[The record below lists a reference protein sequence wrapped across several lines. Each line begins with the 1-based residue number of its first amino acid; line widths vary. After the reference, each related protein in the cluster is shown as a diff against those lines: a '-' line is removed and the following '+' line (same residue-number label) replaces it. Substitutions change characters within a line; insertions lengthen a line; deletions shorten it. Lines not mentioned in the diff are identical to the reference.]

1 MTSNNDIRVIFLPK
15 MLKAVILDDEP
26 AGSRAL
32 QEKLLP
38 YKDRIEILAIFN
50 DPLEALANMNQL
62 SFDVLFLDV
71 EMPILN
77 GFDFLEKLGSF
88 RFDVI
93 FVTAYSNYVLHALRV
108 HALDYL
114 LKPVDEEELSDC
126 IKRLVEKKANEGGV
140 TPAQSDTS
148 VLTNRIALSTTEG
161 IHIIKHENIVRVEAT
176 GNYSNFHLS
185 DGRKIVV
192 SRTLG
197 DYETRLGQYPC
208 FLRIN
213 RSAIVNLEFVCKYRK
228 GEGGTLEL
236 LNGTEL
242 EVSLSK
248 KEELLRRLLI

>member
-1 MTSNNDIRVIFLPK
+1 MLYIPK

-32 QEKLLP
+32 QEKLQS
-38 YKDRIEILAIFN
+38 YKDHLEISAVFN
-50 DPLEALANMNQL
+50 DPLEALANIKQL

-71 EMPILN
+71 EMPLLN
-77 GFDFLEKLGSF
+77 GFKFLEKLGSF
-88 RFDVI
+88 RFEVI
-93 FVTAYSNYVLHALRV
+93 FVTAYSAYTLNALRI

-114 LKPVDEEELSDC
+114 LKPVDEDELTDAVR
-126 IKRLVEKKANEGGV
+126 RLIEKKGNDGKFRRTQNDA
-140 TPAQSDTS
+140 A
-148 VLTNRIALSTTEG
+148 VLTNRIALSTAEG
-161 IHIIKHENIVRVEAT
+161 IHIIKHENIIRVEAT

-185 DGRKIVV
+185 DGRKIIV

-197 DYETRLGQYPC
+197 DFEVLLGQYPC

-213 RSAIVNLEFVCKYRK
+213 RSAIVNLEFVSKYRK

-236 LNGTEL
+236 VNGTEL